1 MCVNLRTLCFPSS
14 IMYEIASILILDFW
28 SYGFILSLFV
38 YKCAE
43 TIAIMFLFSSMLY
56 GFVKRLYFGI
66 FLGHTVRLPQL
77 SCFYSERPCVVRI
90 IKVLIIRIN
99 RSLPVPIDVLIP
111 QFRSLSTL
119 RCLI

>member
-1 MCVNLRTLCFPSS
+1 MCVNLRTLCVPSS

-28 SYGFILSLFV
+28 SDGFILSLFV

-66 FLGHTVRLPQL
+66 FLGHTLRFASAFVFL
-77 SCFYSERPCVVRI
+77 
-90 IKVLIIRIN
+90 
-99 RSLPVPIDVLIP
+99 
-111 QFRSLSTL
+111 FRKAVCRTHY
-119 RCLI
+119 